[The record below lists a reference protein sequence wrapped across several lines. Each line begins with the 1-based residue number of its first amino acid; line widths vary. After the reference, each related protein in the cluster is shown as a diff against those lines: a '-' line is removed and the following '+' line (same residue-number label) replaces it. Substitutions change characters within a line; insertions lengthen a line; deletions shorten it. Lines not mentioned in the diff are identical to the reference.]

1 MFRDI
6 VDRVVATQDVWADAA
21 QQLDM
26 WSEATHVADILTVEG
41 TSYWY
46 QRRQRHAMWLI
57 VRSMHSAILA
67 ELVATVRP
75 AGIECATGLDPD
87 LVDAARAIARR
98 DGLTFRDEGAPPET
112 AEPARPRRRREPLM
126 LRFHRR
132 LDRLLGRRP
141 PVDERTRRR
150 QQVAGQLGRLAQEP
164 GRLLAVLAH
173 ARQSIETP
181 DGVRS
186 MNPYLGPIIERL
198 RATSLDPI
206 EVDLRLAVTDAGW
219 TETGAAEDDRR
230 LPSDVLA
237 VVAPDVHISAEFP
250 EANAIVA
257 RLAALRQPLV
267 VDGIDLGP
275 ELAGRVV
282 EDARRFLA
290 VEIRQYRRVRRL
302 LARLRP
308 AGILLADEYHHQAW
322 LAAARAEGV
331 RTAAVQH
338 GLIYRWHNGYIHPS
352 RPAGLR
358 LPDRTYVFGRWE
370 RDLLTEAGVY
380 RADEVVVGG
389 SPRLDLIRPEPVD
402 RAAVRAALG
411 VDPADRLLVLSGTW
425 APMYRQFFYPA
436 ALARLFD
443 RPMPGVHLVVKLH
456 PHEPDDGPYR
466 AVIEG
471 VACARGFEPPR
482 ISVIGRFDLYQLLG
496 AADAHLGIHSTVL
509 TEAVV
514 AGTRNLIAA
523 TFAASDLLGYVD
535 AGVARPVRDGG
546 DILAALEAPLE
557 TLADDARR
565 RDFLEAH
572 FEPGSASARIAGDLR
587 DWLA

>member
-1 MFRDI
+1 
-6 VDRVVATQDVWADAA
+6 
-21 QQLDM
+21 
-26 WSEATHVADILTVEG
+26 
-41 TSYWY
+41 
-46 QRRQRHAMWLI
+46 
-57 VRSMHSAILA
+57 
-67 ELVATVRP
+67 
-75 AGIECATGLDPD
+75 
-87 LVDAARAIARR
+87 
-98 DGLTFRDEGAPPET
+98 
-112 AEPARPRRRREPLM
+112 
-126 LRFHRR
+126 
-132 LDRLLGRRP
+132 
-141 PVDERTRRR
+141 
-150 QQVAGQLGRLAQEP
+150 
-164 GRLLAVLAH
+164 
-173 ARQSIETP
+173 
-181 DGVRS
+181 

-198 RATSLDPI
+198 RATPLDPI

-219 TETGAAEDDRR
+219 TATGAAEDDRR

-237 VVAPDVHISAEFP
+237 VVAPDVHISAEFE

-257 RLAALRQPLV
+257 RLAALDQPLV
-267 VDGIDLGP
+267 VDGIDLGR
-275 ELAGRVV
+275 ELVGRVV
-282 EDARRFLA
+282 DDARRFLA

-322 LAAARAEGV
+322 LAAASAEGV

-370 RDLLTEAGVY
+370 RDLLIEAGVY
-380 RADEVVVGG
+380 RPDEVVVGG

-402 RAAVRAALG
+402 RAAIRAALG
-411 VDPADRLLVLSGTW
+411 IDPADRMLVLSGTW

-443 RPMPGVHLVVKLH
+443 RAMPGVHLVVKLH

-471 VACARGFEPPR
+471 VACAGGFEPPK

-514 AGTRNLIAA
+514 SGTRNLIAA

-535 AGVARPVRDGG
+535 AGVALPVRDGG
-546 DILAALEAPLE
+546 DILAALEAPLD
-557 TLADDARR
+557 TLTDDARR
-565 RDFLEAH
+565 RSFLEAH

-587 DWLA
+587 DWLG